1 MSIELTTRP
10 QPSDMPA
17 NPQATRALRH
27 VLGRVQKDRRVAHL
41 IGPGSQSF
49 DLMTEALAALTGE
62 PVETLRATY
71 GVPHERT

>member
-27 VLGRVQKDRRVAHL
+27 VLGRVQK
-41 IGPGSQSF
+41 
-49 DLMTEALAALTGE
+49 TAAWPT
-62 PVETLRATY
+62 
-71 GVPHERT
+71 

>member
-1 MSIELTTRP
+1 MSAELITRP
-10 QPSDMPA
+10 EPGDMPA
-17 NPQATRALRH
+17 NPQATHALQH

-62 PVETLRATY
+62 AVETLRTRY
-71 GVPHERT
+71 GAPHERT